1 MFPIFT
7 NTGSPLLLSLFG
19 GGLVLTNWI
28 KFIFYVG
35 IPTLTFVGLLFS
47 GSQDFHSITLVTTFW
62 SASCLFACFS
72 VSVIFLQVS
81 SCLYLVDELYERE
94 GMTTM
99 ERLKL
104 TILNAEESCLSG
116 KVHRNYIYDSN
127 IYDLKRLDSTSMTA
141 RSTRRLQEGG
151 NDKAMY
157 LYSTHGQWYIKFTQ
171 LLPRGLFTTLE
182 LPMRCWTQEEI
193 DFSTPIYTKRSWSL
207 ESVFCRIKN
216 ESHISV
222 VSGQSA
228 VTPKQSFS
236 SLVCYFF
243 GVIFNILLVTGL
255 MAFAQFRSTTIAA
268 VACVLIVYWFWQG
281 RKEYMMLKRINKI
294 HQRLQSEGEDNEDYD
309 SALFQKWETFSVT
322 KPSLAFAW
330 ISFIVKIIIFAV
342 IPFSYFC
349 YSRNVFGAMTYLV
362 LSLLY
367 IVRHYFDIGPIVE
380 ALGSYGTLGMDP
392 GTSLAHSGLL
402 GASTRREFQK
412 KSRLYHITRM
422 NNNAS
427 RKIWT

>member
-1 MFPIFT
+1 
-7 NTGSPLLLSLFG
+7 
-19 GGLVLTNWI
+19 
-28 KFIFYVG
+28 
-35 IPTLTFVGLLFS
+35 
-47 GSQDFHSITLVTTFW
+47 
-62 SASCLFACFS
+62 
-72 VSVIFLQVS
+72 
-81 SCLYLVDELYERE
+81 
-94 GMTTM
+94 M

-255 MAFAQFRSTTIAA
+255 MVFAQVSATVIAA

-294 HQRLQSEGEDNEDYD
+294 HQRLQSEGEDYD
-309 SALFQKWETFSVT
+309 SALFQKWETFSIT
-322 KPSLAFAW
+322 KPTLALAW
-330 ISFIVKIIIFAV
+330 ISFIVKIIIFAM

-380 ALGSYGTLGMDP
+380 ALGSYGTLGMEP

-427 RKIWT
+427 RRIWT